1 MKFLQWLIAAA
12 LVTAVTTTL
21 TGCLGSSSKP
31 PSYYLLTARATPVAT
46 QINTPAKTVGVGP
59 VRVAPF
65 LMRPQ
70 IVTHAGSGDLVVAD
84 TQRWSEPLE
93 QGIQRVL
100 LQNLATLTHA
110 DTRNFPWTQSTIPNY
125 AIRIDVVDLDR
136 NAEGN
141 AVLEVNWLLEDLT
154 QSKLLI
160 SRHETL
166 TTAVTAGPDNYA
178 ALSRAYSELFL
189 QLTQK
194 LAQGLAENT
203 VH

>member
-1 MKFLQWLIAAA
+1 VKFFQWLIAAA
-12 LVTAVTTTL
+12 LATTL
-21 TGCLGSSSKP
+21 VGCLGSSSKP
-31 PSYYLLTARATPVAT
+31 PSYYLLTARATPIADK
-46 QINTPAKTVGVGP
+46 INTSIKTVGVGP

-65 LMRPQ
+65 LMRQQ
-70 IVTHAGSGDLVVAD
+70 IVTHAGSGDLIVAD
-84 TQRWSEPLE
+84 SQRWSEPLE

-136 NAEGN
+136 TADGN
-141 AVLEVNWLLEDLT
+141 AVLEVNWILEDLA

-160 SRHETL
+160 SRHETF
-166 TTAVTAGPDNYA
+166 TAAVTAGADNYA

-189 QLTQK
+189 QLAQK
-194 LAQGLAENT
+194 LSQGVSEQAAK
-203 VH
+203 